1 MRTPYVT
8 AKNRVLDRATRW
20 LRPLQRA
27 LDEADSPVD
36 FFFRDDDVG
45 WDDSRLFELLD
56 VFAARSLPL
65 DLAVIPLE
73 LTEKRADALCER
85 VASGPGSIDFH
96 QHGFSHLNH
105 ESTGRKYEFGPS
117 RPKWLQERDILEG
130 RKRLEDLLGPS
141 VAPIFTP
148 PWNRCTSITAQCL
161 AELEFEVLSREWRA
175 MPFGLEGLAELP
187 IRVDW
192 FAHRKRVRLDRD
204 ELGALI
210 GEAARSGGPVGLM
223 FHHAPMNRDELAGA
237 GDLLDVLAQHPNAS
251 ACSMR
256 MLAGATERK

>member
-1 MRTPYVT
+1 LTVER
-8 AKNRVLDRATRW
+8 DRATRW
-20 LRPLQRA
+20 LQPLKSA
-27 LDEADSPVD
+27 LDEADRPLD

-73 LTEKRADALCER
+73 LTGRLADALSER
-85 VASGPGSIDFH
+85 VSSGSGSIDFH
-96 QHGFSHLNH
+96 QHGFSHSNH

-117 RPKWLQERDILEG
+117 RPRWLQERDILEG
-130 RKRLEDLLGPS
+130 RKLLEGLLGPS

-148 PWNRCTSITAQCL
+148 PWNRCTPTTAQCL
-161 AELEFEVLSREWRA
+161 AELGFKVLSREWRA
-175 MPFGLEGLAELP
+175 VPFGQEGLAELP

-192 FAHRKRVRLDRD
+192 FAHLKHVRLDRN

-223 FHHAPMNRDELAGA
+223 FHHAAMNRDDLAA
-237 GDLLDVLAQHPNAS
+237 MGDLLDVLAQHCNSS
-251 ACSMR
+251 AWPMR
-256 MLAGATERK
+256 MLARAPAQK